1 MSRPEGGAS
10 LPRVLYSFPHPLGRP
25 GIGTTALWQIRSL
38 VALGVPVTVWTTTLA
53 AAGDDLG
60 PVHETLRLMGRRIPH
75 RAMGADRAL
84 HLHDRLVGHHLARHA
99 DRYDVV
105 HCWPSATLHTAGAAR
120 RAGVPVLREV
130 PNTHTAH
137 AYEVAERVHRALGV
151 PFARHASHRSDS
163 SRLGHELAE
172 YDAADLLLVP
182 SDHVR
187 DTFLVRGY
195 DPAKLARHRYGF
207 DPSHFRPATEST
219 RTDPS
224 FTALFLGSCEPR
236 KGLHLA
242 LRAWIDSGAADV
254 GRLIVCGR
262 FVPGYREHLAPLLAH
277 SSVEVVPPRSD
288 VETLLQQ
295 SDVLLLPS
303 LEEGSALV
311 TYEAQGC
318 GCALLV
324 SDAAGAVVDH
334 GVNGLVHP
342 AGDLALLTQHLRMV
356 ATDPVVTARLR
367 AGALEAAPEL
377 SWAGAGRRLLDIY
390 LTAVSAPHRRQ
401 PAGAS
406 GVAG

>member
-1 MSRPEGGAS
+1 MSGPEQGA

-25 GIGTTALWQIRSL
+25 GIGTTALWQVRSL
-38 VALGVPVTVWTTTLA
+38 VALGVPVTVWTTSLA
-53 AAGDDLG
+53 VAGDDLG
-60 PVHETLRLMGRRIPH
+60 AVHETFRVAGRRVPH
-75 RAMGADRAL
+75 RAMGVDRAL
-84 HLHDRLVGHHLARHA
+84 HLHDRMVAHHLARHA

-120 RAGVPVLREV
+120 RAGVAVLREV
-130 PNTHTAH
+130 PNTHTAN

-151 PFARHASHRSDS
+151 PFAPDASHRNGA
-163 SRLGHELAE
+163 SRLRHELAE
-172 YDAADLLLVP
+172 YDAVDLLLVP

-187 DTFLVRGY
+187 DTFLIRGC

-207 DPSHFRPATEST
+207 DPIRFRPAAGPA
-219 RTDPS
+219 RTDAS

-254 GRLIVCGR
+254 GRLLVCGR
-262 FVPGYREHLAPLLAH
+262 FVPGYREYLAPLLAH
-277 SSVEVVPPRSD
+277 PSVEVVSPRSD

-324 SDAAGAVVDH
+324 SDAAGAVVTH

-342 AGDLALLTQHLRMV
+342 AGDLAVLTEQLRRV
-356 ATDPVVTARLR
+356 ATEPVLTAGLR
-367 AGALEAAPEL
+367 AGALDASRAL
-377 SWAGAGRRLLDIY
+377 SWADAGRRLLDVY
-390 LTAVSAPHRRQ
+390 LSVASAPRTRQ

>member
-1 MSRPEGGAS
+1 MREF
-10 LPRVLYSFPHPLGRP
+10 PRVLYSFPHPLGRP

-38 VALGVPVTVWTTTLA
+38 VALGVPVTVWTTSLA
-53 AAGDDLG
+53 VAGDDMG
-60 PVHETLRLMGRRIPH
+60 PVRETLRVMGRRIPH
-75 RAMGADRAL
+75 RALGADRAL
-84 HLHDRLVGHHLARHA
+84 HLHDRLVAHHLARHF
-99 DRYDVV
+99 DRYDLV

-120 RAGVPVLREV
+120 RAGVAVLREV

-137 AYEVAERVHRALGV
+137 AYEMAERVHRELGV
-151 PFARHASHRSDS
+151 PFAPNASHRSDE

-187 DTFLVRGY
+187 DTFLVRGC

-207 DPSHFRPATEST
+207 DPSRFRPAIDTY
-219 RTDPS
+219 RTDPA
-224 FTALFLGSCEPR
+224 FTALYLGSCEPR

-242 LRAWIDSGAADV
+242 LRAWIDSGAAGV
-254 GRLIVCGR
+254 GHLLVCGR

-277 SSVEVVPPRSD
+277 PSVEVVPPRPD
-288 VETLLQQ
+288 VETLLRR

-318 GCALLV
+318 GCALMV

-342 AGDLALLTQHLRMV
+342 AGNLALLTEHLRML
-356 ATDPVVTARLR
+356 ATDPDLTARLR
-367 AGALEAAPEL
+367 AGALKAAPGL

-390 LTAVSAPHRRQ
+390 MAAASSASTRQ
-401 PAGAS
+401 PAGVP

>member
-1 MSRPEGGAS
+1 MSGPGGAP

-25 GIGTTALWQIRSL
+25 GIGTTALWQVRSL
-38 VALGVPVTVWTTTLA
+38 VALGVPVTVWTTSLA
-53 AAGDDLG
+53 VAGDDLG
-60 PVHETLRLMGRRIPH
+60 PVHETLRVAGRRIPH
-75 RAMGADRAL
+75 RAMGVDRAL
-84 HLHDRLVGHHLARHA
+84 HFHDRMVAHHVARHA

-105 HCWPSATLHTAGAAR
+105 HCWPSATLHTAGAAG

-130 PNTHTAH
+130 PNTHTAN
-137 AYEVAERVHRALGV
+137 AYEVAERVHRALDV
-151 PFARHASHRSDS
+151 PFAPNASHRSDA

-172 YDAADLLLVP
+172 YDAVDLLLVP

-187 DTFLVRGY
+187 DTFLVRGC
-195 DPAKLARHRYGF
+195 DPARLTRHQYGF
-207 DPSHFRPATEST
+207 DPSRFRPATEAA
-219 RTDPS
+219 RTDPA

-254 GRLIVCGR
+254 GHLLVCGR

-277 SSVEVVPPRSD
+277 PSVEVVPPRSA
-288 VETLLQQ
+288 VETLLQR
-295 SDVLLLPS
+295 SDVLMLPS

-324 SDAAGAVVDH
+324 SDAAGAVVTH

-342 AGDLALLTQHLRMV
+342 AGDLAVLTEQLRRV
-356 ATDPVVTARLR
+356 ATEPVLTAHLR
-367 AGALEAAPEL
+367 AGALDAARTL
-377 SWAGAGRRLLDIY
+377 SWADAGRRLLDIY
-390 LTAVSAPHRRQ
+390 RTVASAPRTPQ